1 MFARTTTIQADLTQI
16 DRGVAY
22 TRDTIFP
29 AVSLIPGCAGMSM
42 LVDRSSGRCIAT
54 TSWESEAAMADS
66 AEGVMPLRDSAR
78 EALGGSTTAVDT
90 WEVAVV
96 HRDHAA
102 PDGAGA
108 RVTWL
113 TGDAAA
119 AERAADV
126 FKLAVLPRVQALD
139 GFCSASLLI
148 NRETGRAVGTVTFDT
163 MTQVEASRDAAST
176 IRERASKEM
185 GATVDEVAEMELGFA
200 HLHVPELV

>member
-1 MFARTTTIQADLTQI
+1 
-16 DRGVAY
+16 
-22 TRDTIFP
+22 
-29 AVSLIPGCAGMSM
+29 
-42 LVDRSSGRCIAT
+42 
-54 TSWESEAAMADS
+54 MADS
-66 AEGVMPLRDSAR
+66 AEEVLPLRESAR
-78 EALGGSTTAVDT
+78 AALGGTTNAVDT

-96 HRDHAA
+96 HRDHPA
-102 PDGAGA
+102 PDGAAA

-113 TGDAAA
+113 SGDPAA

-148 NRETGRAVGTVTFDT
+148 NRESGRAVGTVTFNT
-163 MTQVEASRDAAST
+163 LAQVEASRDAASN